1 MILPPMVSVLCLNPL
16 LHLATSV
23 WVMLDSRDAHVISA
37 LVVSQVMLN
46 VWTLKKQEI
55 WRQLKFGTTNCSF
68 NDYLSVN
75 IKNSEEKL
83 ERENALHE
91 KDRERERQIEFHVRE
106 RERERELIKT

>member
-23 WVMLDSRDAHVISA
+23 WVMLDSRDAYVISA

-55 WRQLKFGTTNCSF
+55 WRQLKFGTTNCSC
-68 NDYLSVN
+68 NNYLSVH
-75 IKNSEEKL
+75 IKKLTKKMRTRVRECVRECKFKRERKKEREKL
-83 ERENALHE
+83 I
-91 KDRERERQIEFHVRE
+91 KD
-106 RERERELIKT
+106 L